1 MPGGPTYDEGQL
13 LHLADRAEWR
23 AWLRGHYRTA
33 REAWLV
39 SHKVHTGKPSI
50 SYNDQVEEALCF
62 GWIDS
67 IGRRIDDERFARRFT
82 PRRPG
87 SPYSEA
93 NKARLRALVR
103 EGRVAADVLET
114 LTDVLGDAP
123 VDDVGFEIP
132 DDIAAALTA
141 SPPAWENLQGFS
153 PAYARIRIGYVEG
166 ARNRPEEFE
175 RRLRHFVAMTAKGKQ
190 FGYGGI
196 ERHY

>member
-1 MPGGPTYDEGQL
+1 MPGGPTFDEDQL
-13 LHLADRAEWR
+13 LHLSDRAAWR
-23 AWLRGHYRTA
+23 AWLQEHYRSA

-39 SHKVHTGKPSI
+39 SYKAHTGRPSI

-82 PRRPG
+82 PRRPA
-87 SPYSEA
+87 STYSEA
-93 NKARLRALVR
+93 NKARVRALVR
-103 EGRVAADVLET
+103 EGRVDPDVRAGLG
-114 LTDVLGDAP
+114 DVLGDEPAEGVSP
-123 VDDVGFEIP
+123 TIP
-132 DDIAAALTA
+132 DEIAAALKA
-141 SPPAWENLQGFS
+141 SPPAWENLKGLS
-153 PAYARIRIGYVEG
+153 PAYVRIRVGYVEG

-196 ERHY
+196 EKHY